1 MNGILNS
8 TIMTAVIRDLLARK
22 SEMERGKCSLE
33 SFILY
38 MDSVEYYVKY
48 MCKIDV
54 LTDDAMML
62 ISSFIKNF
70 KG

>member
-22 SEMERGKCSLE
+22 SEMEQGKCSLE